1 MEKCVIFD
9 MDGVIIDSEP
19 IHQKCERMVFS
30 LLGVRISDEEHNALV
45 GATDKTMWEQLGKT
59 HEFPIQTAEII
70 ALKKSLYMEC
80 LKREVCLRPIP
91 HVQGLIVSLA
101 KNGFTLA
108 LASSSPR
115 QQIDYILE
123 RFDMKDLF
131 MTTVSGE
138 EVENGKPDPDIFLKA
153 ASRAGVKPHVC
164 TVIEDS
170 FNGITAA
177 KKAGMKSIG
186 FINPN
191 SGSQDLSGADLM
203 IRSFQELSPAR
214 ILALLPQEHPHQ

>member
-19 IHQKCERMVFS
+19 IHQECERRVFA
-30 LLGVRISDEEHNALV
+30 LLGIRVSEEEHDALI
-45 GATDKTMWEQLGKT
+45 GTTDKTMWERLGKA
-59 HEFPIQTAEII
+59 HDLPIKAGEII
-70 ALKKSLYMEC
+70 ELKKSLYMEY
-80 LKREVCLRPIP
+80 LKRDTHLKPIIG
-91 HVQGLIVSLA
+91 VTDLIVSLA

-123 RFDMKDLF
+123 RFDMKDFF

-186 FINPN
+186 FINPA
-191 SGSQDLSGADLM
+191 SGSQDLIGADLM